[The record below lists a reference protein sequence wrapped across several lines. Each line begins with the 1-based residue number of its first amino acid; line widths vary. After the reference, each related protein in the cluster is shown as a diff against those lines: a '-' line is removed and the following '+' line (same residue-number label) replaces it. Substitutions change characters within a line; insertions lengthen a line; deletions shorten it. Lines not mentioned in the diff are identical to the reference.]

1 MQVDTEKIMKY
12 IEENVS
18 GDAMGAI
25 SIFMAVATMFLWN
38 YVARKNDV
46 STQEGIKK
54 KQASLDKKPIALNPT
69 EQLENI
75 YLRYENEFKGRIA
88 KITELYSPDD
98 EKDVYERNYCNEML
112 LKLLIELDG
121 VDLLS
126 LEGNE
131 RKKLRQRRKDII
143 KVIQNE
149 LVKLDSLK

>member
-1 MQVDTEKIMKY
+1 MDTEKIAKFV
-12 IEENVS
+12 EENIS

-25 SIFMAVATMFLWN
+25 SLFIAVATMFLWN
-38 YVARKNDV
+38 YVARKNDE

-54 KQASLDKKPIALNPT
+54 KQADLDRKPVALNPT

-75 YLRYENEFKGRIA
+75 YLRYENEYKGRIA
-88 KITELYSPDD
+88 KITDLYSPED

-121 VDLLS
+121 VDLLT
-126 LEGNE
+126 LQGNE
-131 RKKLRQRRKDII
+131 RKRLRQRRKDII

>member
-1 MQVDTEKIMKY
+1 MDTEKIAKFV
-12 IEENVS
+12 EENIS

-25 SIFMAVATMFLWN
+25 SLFIAVATMFLWN

-54 KQASLDKKPIALNPT
+54 KQADLDKKPVALNPT

-75 YLRYENEFKGRIA
+75 YLRYENEFKDRIT
-88 KITELYSPDD
+88 KITELYSPED

-121 VDLLS
+121 VDLLT
-126 LEGNE
+126 LQGNE

-143 KVIQNE
+143 KDIQNE

>member
-1 MQVDTEKIMKY
+1 MDTEKIAKFV
-12 IEENVS
+12 EENIS

-25 SIFMAVATMFLWN
+25 SLFIAVATMFLWN

-54 KQASLDKKPIALNPT
+54 KQADLDKKPVALNPT

-75 YLRYENEFKGRIA
+75 YLRYENEFKDRIT
-88 KITELYSPDD
+88 KITELYSPED

-121 VDLLS
+121 VDLLT
-126 LEGNE
+126 LQGNE

>member
-1 MQVDTEKIMKY
+1 MDTEKIAKFV
-12 IEENVS
+12 EENIS

-25 SIFMAVATMFLWN
+25 SLFIAVATMFLWN

-54 KQASLDKKPIALNPT
+54 KQADLDKKPVALNPT

-75 YLRYENEFKGRIA
+75 YLRYENEFKDRIT
-88 KITELYSPDD
+88 KITELYSPED
-98 EKDVYERNYCNEML
+98 ENDVYERNYCNEML

-121 VDLLS
+121 VDLLT
-126 LEGNE
+126 LQGNE